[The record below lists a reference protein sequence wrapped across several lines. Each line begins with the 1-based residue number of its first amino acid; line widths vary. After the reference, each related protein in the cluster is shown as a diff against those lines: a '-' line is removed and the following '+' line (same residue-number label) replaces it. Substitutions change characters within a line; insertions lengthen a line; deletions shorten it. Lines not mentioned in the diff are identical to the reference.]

1 MERGTVRTAFAA
13 ALAAATLGAG
23 ALLWTIAI
31 ARWRTAVVGTLGWPA
46 LEQVVAGVALLG
58 GGAAGSW
65 LWPTRLAR
73 LLIGA
78 LLVTAAGAALAAV
91 AWLPP
96 AVAATPAAAL
106 PTVALP
112 LGAIGLAIGAAFGSA
127 QRAGPVAAALAAG
140 GALALGGQ
148 RLLAPATWFAVLAM
162 AALLLVLAGAAVP
175 PGPRPEPRAA
185 AGSPSPLPSAALPLG
200 TILVLAAQRQVAP
213 TFAGTPVLLAALF
226 AVAAWLGSL
235 APSHQRHRLAA
246 VAIAVL
252 AAGVGAASPF
262 RPLGAD
268 LLAAAC
274 AAGLLQAG
282 AFDGGR

>member
-96 AVAATPAAAL
+96 AFAATPTAAL

-112 LGAIGLAIGAAFGSA
+112 LGAIGLAVGAMLGA
-127 QRAGPVAAALAAG
+127 QRAAVQVAAALAGG
-140 GALALGGQ
+140 GAIALC
-148 RLLAPATWFAVLAM
+148 LLRVVPVATWF
-162 AALLLVLAGAAVP
+162 
-175 PGPRPEPRAA
+175 
-185 AGSPSPLPSAALPLG
+185 
-200 TILVLAAQRQVAP
+200 TVLAA
-213 TFAGTPVLLAALF
+213 AAMLRSE
-226 AVAAWLGSL
+226 G
-235 APSHQRHRLAA
+235 RR
-246 VAIAVL
+246 
-252 AAGVGAASPF
+252 VGN
-262 RPLGAD
+262 
-268 LLAAAC
+268 
-274 AAGLLQAG
+274 
-282 AFDGGR
+282 